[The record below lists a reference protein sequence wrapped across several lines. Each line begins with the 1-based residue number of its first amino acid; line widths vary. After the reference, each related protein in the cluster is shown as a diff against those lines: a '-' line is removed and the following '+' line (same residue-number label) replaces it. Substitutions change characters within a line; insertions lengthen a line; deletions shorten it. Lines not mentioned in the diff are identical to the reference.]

1 MIAVCHWCDFSFL
14 LSRTEMD
21 HLGYNK
27 TSSFSHM
34 EFILVGFPGVTK
46 YRPLLALPFSFIYAV
61 ILSGNSVVMLVIVL
75 EKSLHTPMYTLIF
88 SLLATNVVYTTA
100 ITPKML
106 LGLFGLNQ
114 ITLAGCLVQI
124 FTVYFSIM
132 AESTIV
138 LLMAIDRYLAINQPL
153 HYQEI
158 VVKHVIV
165 HSAVNGVIRY
175 SFVVLPL
182 VIIGARL
189 RYCRSNIIPH
199 FHCESMMLFSLGC
212 EESRVQI
219 AGLVMRTLM
228 MFCDIA
234 IILISY
240 LKVLQTVLRIAVG
253 MARYKALH
261 TCSTHLVVVVLIYS
275 SGFLISV
282 LYLPG
287 NSTSYDLQNIFSAIY
302 FLFSATLN
310 PLIYGLRM
318 EGIRSNLQKRWRKK
332 KGLSVQHRKHWDW
345 CQIS

>member
-1 MIAVCHWCDFSFL
+1 
-14 LSRTEMD
+14 MD
-21 HLGYNK
+21 LPGYNK

-34 EFILVGFPGVTK
+34 EFILFGFPGVTK
-46 YRPLLALPFSFIYAV
+46 HRPLLALPFSLIYAV

-88 SLLATNVVYTTA
+88 SLLATNIVYTTA

-124 FTVYFSIM
+124 FTVYSSIM

-138 LLMAIDRYLAINQPL
+138 LLMAIDRYLAIHQPL

-158 VVKHVIV
+158 VVKNLIA
-165 HSAVNGVIRY
+165 HSAANGVVRY

-182 VIIGARL
+182 VITAARL
-189 RYCRSNIIPH
+189 RFCRSNIISH

-212 EESRVQI
+212 DETRAQI
-219 AGLVMRTLM
+219 SGLVGRTLV
-228 MFCDIA
+228 MFCDIP

-240 LKVLQTVLRIAVG
+240 LKVLHTVLRIASG
-253 MARYKALH
+253 MTRHKALH
-261 TCSTHLVVVVLIYS
+261 TCGTHLVVVVLIYS

-287 NSTSYDLQNIFSAIY
+287 NSTSYDLQNICSAIY
-302 FLFSATLN
+302 FLFSAMVN
-310 PLIYGLRM
+310 PFIYGLRM
-318 EGIRSNLQKRWRKK
+318 EGIKSNLRKRLGRKK
-332 KGLSVQHRKHWDW
+332 DLPVQHRKH
-345 CQIS
+345 